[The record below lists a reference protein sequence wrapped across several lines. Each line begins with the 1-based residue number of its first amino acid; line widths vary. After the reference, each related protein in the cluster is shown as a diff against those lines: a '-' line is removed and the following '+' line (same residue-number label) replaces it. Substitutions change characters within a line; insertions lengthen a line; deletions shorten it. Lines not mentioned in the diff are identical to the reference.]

1 MNFYLLVME
10 AFYFLSDAQKAAQLS
25 SNLKTVMIQRRKTN
39 FSEQPFDTCY
49 LQTAYEAND
58 LRRRPLLRLAEIIKH
73 DTVKLPRAT
82 EAELKQIGV
91 LMSGI
96 TANVSEWIKN
106 ELENAWPEDIIGKAK
121 SSIGLSDITD
131 PDAYNSTARKIEARV
146 SSMGVP
152 GLIYQVLVSL
162 DWDYLRNFYYGC
174 RMPNYCT
181 VVKGYHKINFAIF
194 RHGEKNIYRNE
205 RSKEWYAK
213 VNDSISAVIAS
224 NAKIDD
230 LGSLVKEIEAAC
242 CSLLSDHLYNGF
254 VLLHQSCFLAK
265 YCDLSTGAAFSKDFG
280 VDATACLFCSCS
292 VPTSRT
298 EQEQEQNRNRTE

>member
-1 MNFYLLVME
+1 
-10 AFYFLSDAQKAAQLS
+10 
-25 SNLKTVMIQRRKTN
+25 
-39 FSEQPFDTCY
+39 
-49 LQTAYEAND
+49 
-58 LRRRPLLRLAEIIKH
+58 
-73 DTVKLPRAT
+73 
-82 EAELKQIGV
+82 
-91 LMSGI
+91 
-96 TANVSEWIKN
+96 
-106 ELENAWPEDIIGKAK
+106 
-121 SSIGLSDITD
+121 
-131 PDAYNSTARKIEARV
+131 
-146 SSMGVP
+146 MGVP

-213 VNDSISAVIAS
+213 VNDTISAVIAS

-230 LGSLVKEIEAAC
+230 LGTLVEEIEAVC

-265 YCDLSTGAAFSKDFG
+265 DCDLSTGAAFSKDFG
-280 VDATACLFCSCS
+280 WRKVCGQQQTDPAWEVAQHAQMGAVKHWRNTPTHYPLTNELAAATDKM
-292 VPTSRT
+292 VT
-298 EQEQEQNRNRTE
+298 ETVKLNNFFQLGKYTWATCCTGLMRVLRQHRSHAVNTLSGCQKTNLRCKA